1 MKLHALSQN
10 NRYFLFEDEQLKTL
24 KVYKLYN
31 VNQEKETWSDEI
43 EPADGHDEYEFVP
56 QMVIDLSNSE
66 FIK

>member
-56 QMVIDLSNSE
+56 
-66 FIK
+66 